1 MEALKTFGRWFLLV
15 AGLLLSALACVEALR
30 ELRGGPKT
38 DELFLLI
45 TVFTVSGGIVGGLI
59 ALVIR
64 RLILSA
70 FPRGKLLLGQ
80 ELLECANR
88 LGVSLKHTHD
98 GDSNLL
104 EPDLQRRVL
113 EAEKAIRER
122 RGYVVAVGSA
132 VVAALSAIAAWY
144 VHLK

>member
-1 MEALKTFGRWFLLV
+1 MEALKIFGRWFLLA

-30 ELRGGPKT
+30 ELSGSPKT

-45 TVFTVSGGIVGGLI
+45 TVYTVSGGIVGGLM

-64 RLILSA
+64 SLILSA
-70 FPRGKLLLGQ
+70 SPQGKLLRGQ
-80 ELLECANR
+80 ELLEYADR

-104 EPDLQRRVL
+104 EPELQRRVL
-113 EAEKAIRER
+113 DAEKAIRER

-132 VVAALSAIAAWY
+132 VVAALSALAAWY
-144 VHLK
+144 VHL